1 MSVKVIEKN
10 AGEKIPYTEKGY
22 NLCFDDMLT
31 IKCNK
36 YQKDWPVHK
45 DICMDADGDLTMG
58 TGDGLFYVAEV
69 DIPAKEYEEQQPAAE
84 GQEEGGTAPV
94 AKPLDMSQV
103 TVTLWGLEN
112 PVTADDE
119 EEE

>member
-10 AGEKIPYTEKGY
+10 AGEKIPFTESGY
-22 NLCFDDMLT
+22 KLNFDDMLA
-31 IKCNK
+31 IKCDK

-69 DIPAKEYEEQQPAAE
+69 DIPAREYRGYVNVGIGWRSAYVDLES
-84 GQEEGGTAPV
+84 V
-94 AKPLDMSQV
+94 
-103 TVTLWGLEN
+103 GL
-112 PVTADDE
+112 
-119 EEE
+119 

>member
-10 AGEKIPYTEKGY
+10 AGEKIPFTESGY
-22 NLCFDDMLT
+22 KLNFDDMLA
-31 IKCNK
+31 IKCDK

-69 DIPAKEYEEQQPAAE
+69 DIPAREYPHTPDT
-84 GQEEGGTAPV
+84 GAPTDV
-94 AKPLDMSQV
+94 LAVQGDKGSRSRAL
-103 TVTLWGLEN
+103 
-112 PVTADDE
+112 
-119 EEE
+119 

>member
-10 AGEKIPYTEKGY
+10 AGEKIPFTESGY
-22 NLCFDDMLT
+22 KLNFDDMLA

-69 DIPAKEYEEQQPAAE
+69 DIPAKEYEEQ
-84 GQEEGGTAPV
+84 
-94 AKPLDMSQV
+94 V

-112 PVTADDE
+112 PVAADDKE
-119 EEE
+119 EE

>member
-10 AGEKIPYTEKGY
+10 AGEKIPYTESGY
-22 NLCFDDMLT
+22 KLCFDDMLT
-31 IKCNK
+31 IKCDK

-69 DIPAKEYEEQQPAAE
+69 DIPAREYEEQTGEDPE
-84 GQEEGGTAPV
+84 GEGKVPV
-94 AKPLDMSQV
+94 AKPLDMSK
-103 TVTLWGLEN
+103 VTLTLWALEN
-112 PVTADDE
+112 PVPADE

>member
-10 AGEKIPYTEKGY
+10 AGEKIPFTESGY
-22 NLCFDDMLT
+22 KLNFDDMLA

-84 GQEEGGTAPV
+84 RRCSRLFRRPMEAEQMQEKFT
-94 AKPLDMSQV
+94 MF
-103 TVTLWGLEN
+103 
-112 PVTADDE
+112 
-119 EEE
+119 

>member
-10 AGEKIPYTEKGY
+10 AGEKIPFTESGY
-22 NLCFDDMLT
+22 KLNFDDMLA

-69 DIPAKEYEEQQPAAE
+69 DIPAKEYEEQQPP
-84 GQEEGGTAPV
+84 GSRGPGRGRHSPGGKTAGHEPGYSDV
-94 AKPLDMSQV
+94 VGTGKS
-103 TVTLWGLEN
+103 GCR
-112 PVTADDE
+112 
-119 EEE
+119 

>member
-36 YQKDWPVHK
+36 YQKDWP
-45 DICMDADGDLTMG
+45 
-58 TGDGLFYVAEV
+58 V

-112 PVTADDE
+112 PVAADDDE
-119 EEE
+119 EE

>member
-69 DIPAKEYEEQQPAAE
+69 DIPAKE
-84 GQEEGGTAPV
+84 EGGTAPV

-112 PVTADDE
+112 PVAADDE

>member
-1 MSVKVIEKN
+1 
-10 AGEKIPYTEKGY
+10 
-22 NLCFDDMLT
+22 
-31 IKCNK
+31 
-36 YQKDWPVHK
+36 
-45 DICMDADGDLTMG
+45 MDADGDLTMG

-112 PVTADDE
+112 PVAADDKE
-119 EEE
+119 EE

>member
-10 AGEKIPYTEKGY
+10 AGEKIPFTESGY
-22 NLCFDDMLT
+22 KLNFDDMLA
-31 IKCNK
+31 IKCDK

-45 DICMDADGDLTMG
+45 DICMDADGNLTMG

-69 DIPAKEYEEQQPAAE
+69 DIPAREYEQ
-84 GQEEGGTAPV
+84 QEESDQEGEGKAPV
-94 AKPLDMSQV
+94 A
-103 TVTLWGLEN
+103 
-112 PVTADDE
+112 ADDE

>member
-45 DICMDADGDLTMG
+45 DICM
-58 TGDGLFYVAEV
+58 
-69 DIPAKEYEEQQPAAE
+69 AAE
-84 GQEEGGTAPV
+84 CQEEGGTAPV

-112 PVTADDE
+112 PVAADDE

>member
-1 MSVKVIEKN
+1 
-10 AGEKIPYTEKGY
+10 
-22 NLCFDDMLT
+22 
-31 IKCNK
+31 
-36 YQKDWPVHK
+36 
-45 DICMDADGDLTMG
+45 MDADGDLTMG

-69 DIPAKEYEEQQPAAE
+69 DIPPKEYEEQEPVAE

-112 PVTADDE
+112 PVAADDE
-119 EEE
+119 EAE

>member
-10 AGEKIPYTEKGY
+10 AGEKIPFTESGY
-22 NLCFDDMLT
+22 KLNFDDMLA
-31 IKCNK
+31 IKCDK

-69 DIPAKEYEEQQPAAE
+69 DIPAREYRYFNIIVRKVSLQKYFR
-84 GQEEGGTAPV
+84 TFAPENV
-94 AKPLDMSQV
+94 CIL
-103 TVTLWGLEN
+103 LEKN
-112 PVTADDE
+112 LQYNDLNKKQD
-119 EEE
+119 

>member
-10 AGEKIPYTEKGY
+10 AGEKIPFTESGY
-22 NLCFDDMLT
+22 KLNFDDMLA

-84 GQEEGGTAPV
+84 GQEEGGAAPV

-112 PVTADDE
+112 PVAADDE

>member
-10 AGEKIPYTEKGY
+10 AGEKIQYTENGY
-22 NLCFDDMLT
+22 KLCFDDALT
-31 IKCNK
+31 IRCDK

-58 TGDGLFYVAEV
+58 TGDGLFYVAEI
-69 DIPAKEYEEQQPAAE
+69 DIPAKEYDPAETDGEQDND
-84 GQEEGGTAPV
+84 GKAPI
-94 AKPLDMSQV
+94 AKPLDMSN
-103 TVTLWGLEN
+103 VTLTLWALEN
-112 PVTADDE
+112 PIAAYE

>member
-36 YQKDWPVHK
+36 YQKDWPAHK

-112 PVTADDE
+112 PVAADDE
-119 EEE
+119 KEE